1 MNERFA
7 RGRLLDKGAAPV
19 RGEVVDEL
27 ARLVEGARVEQIL
40 SGELDAPVD
49 YHQGHDEWVVVL
61 SGRAALE
68 VDGEP
73 IDLFAGEWVLLPAG
87 VTHRVMRT
95 QPGTNWLAV
104 HGR

>member
-1 MNERFA
+1 MSQPFV

-19 RGEVVDEL
+19 RGEIVDEL
-27 ARLVEGARVEQIL
+27 ARLGEGARIEQII

-49 YHQGHDEWVVVL
+49 YDQDHDEWVVVL

-68 VDGEP
+68 VDGQQV
-73 IDLFAGEWVLLPAG
+73 DLFAGEWVLLPAG
-87 VTHRVMRT
+87 MPHRLMRT
-95 QPGTNWLAV
+95 QPGTTWLAV